1 MFTITSNVLLY
12 FGFRKNAIFFDA
24 FIGVFLWLGFWFKTT
39 MVLIFFES
47 RFIEKVGNFN
57 GSGLQFDNALLISS
71 FAFTALIIASFVRE
85 KYIFKY
91 PVVDVE
97 NSSLFKFYILH
108 RRKIIFVYICLFVF
122 IGITNYY
129 FHIYQR
135 GEISPSNIPFVIS
148 GIYKWLLLFGLST
161 FAALIL
167 KYEFSMKKKSIYFVP
182 ILTLIESAITNVS
195 LLSRGMILNSSSLG
209 LGLIRYS
216 YINQYKINIKYW
228 VFIIVIMIF
237 IFIVSISFSNKLRE
251 YSFLQTQQ
259 NHTIS
264 ETISNINVTKNATN
278 IFHLIVSRSVGME
291 GVLSISTQENL
302 GWNVFREAL
311 SEKYDENK
319 TSFYDNFVNS
329 GYINSKEQNRHILSM
344 PGFIA
349 FFYYPKSL
357 LFLFVVLF
365 FIGIIASLIEV
376 LAYKLGKN
384 NQILSALIAQVI
396 AYRLIHFGYVPAQS
410 YLLFGT
416 ILLNL
421 FLIYGIDKILALW
434 YKLKKNDATT

>member
-1 MFTITSNVLLY
+1 
-12 FGFRKNAIFFDA
+12 
-24 FIGVFLWLGFWFKTT
+24 
-39 MVLIFFES
+39 
-47 RFIEKVGNFN
+47 
-57 GSGLQFDNALLISS
+57 
-71 FAFTALIIASFVRE
+71 
-85 KYIFKY
+85 
-91 PVVDVE
+91 
-97 NSSLFKFYILH
+97 
-108 RRKIIFVYICLFVF
+108 
-122 IGITNYY
+122 
-129 FHIYQR
+129 
-135 GEISPSNIPFVIS
+135 
-148 GIYKWLLLFGLST
+148 
-161 FAALIL
+161 
-167 KYEFSMKKKSIYFVP
+167 
-182 ILTLIESAITNVS
+182 
-195 LLSRGMILNSSSLG
+195 
-209 LGLIRYS
+209 
-216 YINQYKINIKYW
+216 
-228 VFIIVIMIF
+228 
-237 IFIVSISFSNKLRE
+237 
-251 YSFLQTQQ
+251 
-259 NHTIS
+259 
-264 ETISNINVTKNATN
+264 
-278 IFHLIVSRSVGME
+278 ME